1 MFKFSAIVLIL
12 FCSLGLSAQSPHGDA
27 LKIDCASCHD
37 ATGWVSMKNP
47 LLFSHDSTGFQLE
60 GRHAVASCK
69 DCHSSLVFA
78 ETPNQCSSCHSD
90 VHQMSVGND
99 CARCHTSQNWLVDN
113 IPELHEQNGFP
124 LFGVHSNLS
133 CVDCHTS
140 EASLTFTRI
149 GNDCINCHMQDYL
162 STVNP
167 NHQTSGYSTNCI
179 DCHDPMSNGWQSEV
193 IGHEF
198 FPLTGGHDIQDCK
211 QCHLTQVFSDA
222 SPECISCHMD
232 DFNSTTNPD
241 HAASMLPTDCKQC
254 HNENAWLPSSFDHS
268 IFPFVGAHAP
278 IANNCIDCHHGNY
291 VNTPN
296 TCDGCHMPDY
306 NATASPNHSAAQFP
320 TDCAVCHNESAWI
333 PSSFT
338 HSNFPLIGAH
348 ATVQNCNDC
357 HHGNF
362 TNTPNACDACH
373 MPDYNASTNPNHSTA
388 QFPTDCALCH
398 DETAWIP
405 SGFTH
410 NSFPL
415 VGAHAAVPNCNDC
428 HHGNFTN
435 TPNTCDACHMPD
447 YNTSTNPNH
456 SAAQFPTDCA
466 MCHNESAW
474 TPSGF
479 THNNWPL
486 LGAHAAVSN
495 CNDCH
500 HGNFTNTPNTC
511 DACHMPDYNAST
523 NPNHS
528 AAQFPTDCAMCH
540 NESAWT
546 PSGFTHNSWPLLG
559 AHAAVSNCNDC
570 HHGNFTNTPNTCDAC
585 HMPDYN
591 ASTNPN
597 HSAAQFPTD
606 CAMCHNESAWTPSGF
621 THNSW
626 PLVGAH
632 ASVSNCNDCH
642 HGNFTNTPNT
652 CDACHMPDYN
662 ATTNPNH
669 ASALFST
676 DCTICHN
683 ENAWTPSSFDH
694 DANYFP
700 IYSGKHDGEWNSCTD
715 CHTNA
720 SNYAIFSCIDC
731 HEHNNQS
738 SVNND
743 HNGVSGY
750 SYNSAACLD
759 CHPNGN

>member
-1 MFKFSAIVLIL
+1 MLRIAAIAFMI
-12 FCSLGLSAQSPHGDA
+12 FCSVTMLAQSPHGDA
-27 LKIDCASCHD
+27 FKIDCASCHD
-37 ATGWVSMKNP
+37 ASGWTSMKQP
-47 LLFSHDSTGFQLE
+47 MLFDHDSTGFELE
-60 GRHAVASCK
+60 GRHAVVNCK
-69 DCHSSLVFA
+69 ECHTTLDFTES
-78 ETPNQCSSCHSD
+78 PNKCSSCHTD
-90 VHQMSVGND
+90 VHNMSVGND

-140 EASLTFTRI
+140 ETNLNFTPI
-149 GNDCINCHMQDYL
+149 GNDCINCHMQDYN
-162 STVNP
+162 STVYP
-167 NHQTSGYSTNCI
+167 NHQLSDFSTNCI
-179 DCHDPMSNGWQSEV
+179 DCHDPMRDGWESDI

-211 QCHLTQVFSDA
+211 QCHVSKIFADA
-222 SPECISCHMD
+222 SPECTSCHLD
-232 DFNSTTNPD
+232 DYNSTTNPN
-241 HAASMLPTDCKQC
+241 HAASQLPTDCRQC
-254 HNENAWLPSSFDHS
+254 HNENAWIPSSFDHS
-268 IFPFVGAHAP
+268 FFPFVGAHAP

-296 TCDGCHMPDY
+296 SCDGCHMPDY
-306 NATASPNHSAAQFP
+306 NTTASPNHTAAHFP

-338 HSNFPLIGAH
+338 HSDFPLIGAH
-348 ATVQNCNDC
+348 AAVSDCNDCHHGSFTNTPSNCDACHMPDYTGATNPNHGTSQFPVDCAICHNETAWAPSSFTHSSFPLVDAHAAVPNCNDC

-362 TNTPNACDACH
+362 TNTPSTCDACH
-373 MPDYNASTNPNHSTA
+373 MPDYNASTNPNHSAA
-388 QFPTDCALCH
+388 QFPTDCAVCH
-398 DETAWIP
+398 NEAAWIP

-410 NSFPL
+410 NSWPL
-415 VGAHAAVPNCNDC
+415 TGAHASVPNCNDC

-456 SAAQFPTDCA
+456 STAQFPTDCA
-466 MCHNESAW
+466 MCHDETAW
-474 TPSGF
+474 SPSGF
-479 THNNWPL
+479 THNSWPL
-486 LGAHAAVSN
+486 NGAHASVSN

-500 HGNFTNTPNTC
+500 HGNFTTTPNTC

-528 AAQFPTDCAMCH
+528 AAQFPTDCATCH
-540 NESAWT
+540 NETAWT
-546 PSGFTHNSWPLLG
+546 PSGFTHNSWPL
-559 AHAAVSNCNDC
+559 
-570 HHGNFTNTPNTCDAC
+570 T
-585 HMPDYN
+585 
-591 ASTNPN
+591 
-597 HSAAQFPTD
+597 
-606 CAMCHNESAWTPSGF
+606 
-621 THNSW
+621 
-626 PLVGAH
+626 GAH

-652 CDACHMPDYN
+652 CDACHMPDFN

-669 ASALFST
+669 VAAMFST

-683 ENAWTPSSFDH
+683 VNAWTPSSFDH
-694 DANYFP
+694 DASFFP
-700 IYSGKHDGEWNSCTD
+700 IYSGKHNGEWNSCTD
-715 CHTNA
+715 CHINS

-731 HEHNNQS
+731 HEHNNQTN
-738 SVNND
+738 VNND

-750 SYNSAACLD
+750 SYNSNACLN